1 MGYWSNTATAVLRM
15 HTGTVVL
22 DVEIPLT
29 ELEAWNVTSG
39 LRVFFPATCVAVGGT
54 LVARPLKRPM

>member
-1 MGYWSNTATAVLRM
+1 M

-54 LVARPLKRPM
+54 LVARPLRGPCESALI